1 MEVCKMKVK
10 IEQGKVTIGR
20 HDLRDKIAKCKDG
33 YYSIKIKGWD
43 RSLAQNNYYWS
54 CITLIGEELGYT
66 KEELHEIMLDMFAP
80 IMTYRDL
87 NNKPKQRKI
96 RSSEMSTKEMSEY
109 MNHIDRFAAEQNI
122 ILPQPEN

>member
-1 MEVCKMKVK
+1 MKIK
-10 IEQGKVTIGR
+10 IENGSVTIGR

-33 YYSIKIKGWD
+33 YYKITIKEWT
-43 RSLAQNNYYWS
+43 RSLAQNSYYWM
-54 CITLIGEELGYT
+54 CLTIIGDELGYT
-66 KEELHEIMLDMFAP
+66 SQELHEIMLDMFAP

-109 MNHIDRFAAEQNI
+109 MNHIDRFAAEQSI
-122 ILPQPEN
+122 ILPQPEDR